1 MARIRRES
9 KAVTNAETRV
19 AGFKALDP
27 ALDLGEGL
35 TLASLEADI
44 AAANAELTKYNM
56 HIANCDVVASA
67 FKKTE
72 AALNKKIKRMLNAVA
87 VRYDKTS
94 GEFAQVGGPFYHG
107 VGKKKAATPP
117 TPPPAPAK

>member
-1 MARIRRES
+1 MARKRRES

-27 ALDLGEGL
+27 ALNLGEGL

-44 AAANAELTKYNM
+44 AAANTQLTDYNM
-56 HIANCDVVASA
+56 HLANADVVSAA

-72 AALNKKIKRMLNAVA
+72 AALNKKVKKMITAVA

-107 VGKKKAATPP
+107 VSKKKAATPA
-117 TPPPAPAK
+117 APAK